1 MTDLILTTGDRW
13 DEASNCSIDNGC
25 HPEAETFDRRRAV
38 AYIEQFRE
46 RIPLGRAIRLKCG
59 ACMGGELDQMPRGEV
74 ARAIDECGS
83 CMCPLWPFRFGN
95 DPWRPEASEAQ
106 IANARALTAR
116 RLGHDEAAVAN
127 SRENRDGDVSAG
139 MVPSEA

>member
-1 MTDLILTTGDRW
+1 
-13 DEASNCSIDNGC
+13 
-25 HPEAETFDRRRAV
+25 
-38 AYIEQFRE
+38 
-46 RIPLGRAIRLKCG
+46 
-59 ACMGGELDQMPRGEV
+59 MGGEPDQMPRGEV

-116 RLGHDEAAVAN
+116 RLGHNDGVVVN
-127 SRENRDGDVSAG
+127 SPQNGEDGMSVG
-139 MVPSEA
+139 MVPPEA